1 MMTQNDLFSIAGDA
15 LIRGYVYEPHFL
27 SEAEELALIDEIGK
41 LPLEEAEYKQFR
53 AKRRIQ
59 SYGGRYDFS
68 ANRLLEAEPI
78 AAFLHP
84 LRERVGDWT
93 ACPATDFTQALV
105 AEYAPG
111 TQLGWHRDVPY
122 YELVVGVSLGS
133 ACKMRFRHYP
143 PKDRERSVAVELAP
157 RSIYRLQGE
166 ARWGWQHRIPP
177 TPGLRYSITFRTLRD
192 RQRRESLGERSL

>member
-1 MMTQNDLFSIAGDA
+1 MTQNDPFAIAGDT
-15 LIRGYVYEPHFL
+15 LVKGYVYQLHFL
-27 SEAEELALIDEIGK
+27 AEAEELALIDEIRK
-41 LPLEEAEYKQFR
+41 LSLREAEYKQFR

-59 SYGGRYDFS
+59 SYGGRYDFT

-84 LRERVGDWT
+84 LRERVADWT
-93 ACPATDFTQALV
+93 GCAAADFSQALV

-143 PKDRERSVAVELAP
+143 PKARERSIAVELAP
-157 RSIYRLQGE
+157 RSIYRLEGE

-177 TPGLRYSITFRTLRD
+177 TPGLRYSITFRTLRHT
-192 RQRRESLGERSL
+192 QRRELPRERPA